1 MKRYSKLILIL
12 DKTSFQ
18 TTIRPLI
25 KKILN
30 PKYSLYKGAPAHPA
44 NIAYLINN
52 YSRLYLEIFSKT
64 IPAYRFIE
72 YSHF

>member
-1 MKRYSKLILIL
+1 MSIL
-12 DKTSFQ
+12 DETSFR

-30 PKYSLYKGAPAHPA
+30 PKYSLYKGALAYTA

-52 YSRLYLEIFSKT
+52 YSRLYLEIFLKIT
-64 IPAYRFIE
+64 PTYYFIE
-72 YSHF
+72 YSHFR